1 MTLMHILPFSKELL
15 KSAAQEG
22 DITVDAT
29 MGNGHDTYFLA
40 GLVGETGHVHAF
52 DIQADALAKTKE
64 RLGAAFSPR
73 VTLHHK
79 SHDQIKASLPKEAH
93 GHVACA
99 VFNLGYLPGGDKS
112 ITTNGRSTIS
122 AIEQL
127 LELLKENGLIVLV
140 VYHGHPE
147 GKTEKNALLKYCEN
161 LDQEKVRVL
170 SYGFLNQRNDPPF
183 IIAIEK
189 KSAAK

>member
-40 GLVGETGHVHAF
+40 SLVGETGHVHAF

-64 RLGAAFSPR
+64 RLGADFSPR

-79 SHDQIKASLPKEAH
+79 SHDQIKASSPEDAH
-93 GHVACA
+93 GRVACA

-112 ITTNGRSTIS
+112 ITTNGHSTIS

-147 GKTEKNALLKYCEN
+147 GKTEKVHYWSTAKN
-161 LDQEKVRVL
+161 LDQEKARVL

-189 KSAAK
+189 KSAGK